1 MAIDDVPEGFES
13 VPEKKQKPAGITA
26 NYTTNDDN
34 SVSGSVV
41 TDPDSYST
49 FTAGNSDTGVKNP
62 YNRKVHLPCEFGNPN
77 GAHSEGGKATHLV
90 YLNGGP
96 TADPLETPMA
106 ACAHHEVKIREKS
119 AELNPT
125 YKPYFRPIIN
135 RRMIA
140 EHRNKVD
147 AANKGLTMSF
157 EARLLSGGLKAE
169 NGETTAP
176 VQAGT
181 AEALYGRSTPDF
193 YTRGTTPG
201 NKALEAAKQ
210 RRGDAKLY
218 RVKTGKH
225 AGKVLALNP
234 DDVDSGALETTLS
247 RASSPEG
254 AGRAPEGFT
263 QPKKDTSPFR
273 YEFPV
278 KTAKVN
284 VETAGELPIER
295 QGTKKKLAHVAALH
309 KSGVPHAMAM
319 MEAHRLGVHSEFESL
334 LKTHMQDFTTDT
346 DESGTVTIRPGRRPQ
361 RSRGTVSLG
370 DQSSRL
376 AEQLPADRVE
386 QDLGTG
392 GLRALSP
399 IEAFTAQ
406 KNEKDESEYD
416 VQAMQEQTAA
426 RLRAVEAKK
435 QALASR
441 RGRKGLPGLKK
452 ELDGGT
458 SQE

>member
-1 MAIDDVPEGFES
+1 MANDEAPEGFES
-13 VPEKKQKPAGITA
+13 IVEKKQKPAGITA
-26 NYTTNDDN
+26 NYTKNDDN
-34 SVSGSVV
+34 TYSGSMV
-41 TDPDSYST
+41 TDPARYST
-49 FTAGNSDTGVKNP
+49 FTAAEGDAGVKNP

-96 TADPLETPMA
+96 TADPLELPMA
-106 ACAHHEVKIREKS
+106 ACAHHEVKIREKA

-140 EHRNKVD
+140 EHRAKVD
-147 AANKGLTMSF
+147 AANKDLTMSM
-157 EARLLSGGLKAE
+157 ESELLNRGVK
-169 NGETTAP
+169 P
-176 VQAGT
+176 GT
-181 AEALYGRSTPDF
+181 PEALYGRSTPDF
-193 YTRGTTPG
+193 YVRGTAPG
-201 NKALEAAKQ
+201 NKALEAAKE

-218 RVKTGKH
+218 KVKTGKH

-234 DDVDSGALETTLS
+234 DDVNSGALETTLS
-247 RASSPEG
+247 RAATPEG
-254 AGRAPEGFT
+254 AGRAPEGFEQT
-263 QPKKDTSPFR
+263 KKDTSPFR
-273 YEFPV
+273 YEFPT

-284 VETAGELPIER
+284 VESAEELPIER

-334 LKTHMQDFTTDT
+334 LKTHMSDFTTET
-346 DESGTVTIRPGRRPQ
+346 DDSGNVTIKPGRRPQ
-361 RSRGTVSLG
+361 RSRGTVGLG
-370 DQSSRL
+370 DQRSRL
-376 AEQLPADRVE
+376 AEKLPADRVE

-392 GLRALSP
+392 ELRALSP
-399 IEAFTAQ
+399 IEAFTER
-406 KNEKDESEYD
+406 KFEETKSDYD
-416 VQAMQEQTAA
+416 VQALQDQTAA
-426 RLRAVEAKK
+426 RLRAIEAKK
-435 QALASR
+435 TALSNR

-458 SQE
+458 AQE